1 MVKLS
6 QEMIISLEIIEEEFS
21 CSCNAQVSAQDSA
34 LNP

>member
-6 QEMIISLEIIEEEFS
+6 QEMIISLKIIKEFS